1 MRQDDPTMMV
11 DGNAKLRRAV
21 YALLILLNLG
31 VMTGR
36 ILSVAGFN
44 GDNDKSRWATI
55 RALVDQHTYVIGL
68 RVYYD
73 KRGEKYE
80 DQMQTPT
87 ERWDTI
93 DKVLAPEI
101 SWRNEHPQ
109 PGESLFARNF
119 YSSKPPLLAT
129 VLAGE
134 YWLLRECFGWQ
145 ITSDDRQTIMRCM
158 LWFSYALPWTIALFL
173 AARLIEQLGTTDVG
187 RIAAMAAFCFCTF
200 FNAFVVTLNNH
211 LIAMWAVMFAI
222 YPLINAKL
230 GIRHAE
236 WKDPPSLPPS
246 LRETWRG
253 WQLSAFQIGLV
264 GFWAGWAAV
273 TELPA
278 LAFAGILFLWVLIRQ
293 PKQIIPF
300 LLGISIPIAGF
311 LITNYLAIGTIMPAY
326 EKFGT
331 EWYRYPGSHWLNP
344 QGLDASTDSLPVYL
358 FHLTFGHHGI
368 FSLTPIFLL
377 AWAAMIFPRMGYT
390 KGEEGLRARCILG
403 WGTLL
408 LSLIVLG
415 FYLTKTDSYNYGGW
429 TSGPRWFFW
438 LMPLWLLAS
447 LPVLDRLST
456 SRLGRNLIYVAL
468 ALSAMSV
475 AYVGMNPWS
484 HPWLYRLLEYLG
496 WIRY

>member
-1 MRQDDPTMMV
+1 
-11 DGNAKLRRAV
+11 
-21 YALLILLNLG
+21 
-31 VMTGR
+31 
-36 ILSVAGFN
+36 
-44 GDNDKSRWATI
+44 
-55 RALVDQHTYVIGL
+55 
-68 RVYYD
+68 
-73 KRGEKYE
+73 
-80 DQMQTPT
+80 
-87 ERWDTI
+87 
-93 DKVLAPEI
+93 
-101 SWRNEHPQ
+101 
-109 PGESLFARNF
+109 
-119 YSSKPPLLAT
+119 

-134 YWLLRECFGWQ
+134 YWLLRECLGWQ
-145 ITSDDRQTIMRCM
+145 ITSDNRQTIMRCM

-173 AARLIEQLGTTDVG
+173 AACLIEQLGTTDLG

-211 LIAMWAVMFAI
+211 LIAMWAVVFAV
-222 YPLINAKL
+222 YPLIN
-230 GIRHAE
+230 GE
-236 WKDPPSLPPS
+236 WVARSEQDAQRVVPCKDARPSEY
-246 LRETWRG
+246 LRACHPTY
-253 WQLSAFQIGLV
+253 SAFRIACV
-264 GFWAGWAAV
+264 GFWSGWAAV

-278 LAFAGILFLWVLIRQ
+278 FALAGMFFLWVLTQR
-293 PKQIIPF
+293 PKYILPF
-300 LLGISIPIAGF
+300 LLGIGIPIAVF
-311 LITNYLAIGTIMPAY
+311 LITNYLAIGTLLPAY

-377 AWAAMIFPRMGYT
+377 SWVAMIFSMMGYT
-390 KGEEGLRARCILG
+390 PPSKKGEADARVPLAAHPPVLITRRILG
-403 WGTLL
+403 WGTLV
-408 LSLIVLG
+408 LSLIVIG

-456 SRLGRNLIYVAL
+456 SRLGRRLIYFTL

>member
-1 MRQDDPTMMV
+1 
-11 DGNAKLRRAV
+11 V

-31 VMTGR
+31 VMSGK

-55 RALVDQHTYVIGL
+55 RALVDHHTYVIGL
-68 RVYYD
+68 RIYFD
-73 KRGEKYE
+73 ERGEKFQ
-80 DQMQTPT
+80 DQMQQPT

-101 SWRNEHPQ
+101 SWRNDNPQ
-109 PGESLFARNF
+109 PGRPLFAKNF
-119 YSSKPPLLAT
+119 YSSKPPILAT

-134 YWLLRECFGWQ
+134 YWLLRELFGWQ

-158 LWFSYALPWTIALFL
+158 LWFTYALPWTIALVL
-173 AARLIEQLGTTDVG
+173 AARLIEQFGTTDLG
-187 RIAAMAAFCFCTF
+187 RSAAMAELCFCTF
-200 FNAFVVTLNNH
+200 FNAFAVTLNNH
-211 LIAMWAVMFAI
+211 LIAMWAVVFAV
-222 YPLINAKL
+222 YPVLSTEL
-230 GIRHAE
+230 GMRNTVPRIPHSALHA
-236 WKDPPSLPPS
+236 
-246 LRETWRG
+246 G
-253 WQLSAFQIGLV
+253 FV

-273 TELPA
+273 VELPA
-278 LAFAGILFLWVLIRQ
+278 FAFVALLFLWVLIRR
-293 PKQIIPF
+293 PRNVPPF
-300 LLGISIPIAGF
+300 LLGISIPLAGF

-331 EWYRYPGSHWLNP
+331 EWYRYSDSHWLNP
-344 QGLDASTDSLPVYL
+344 QGLDASTDTLAIYL

-368 FSLTPIFLL
+368 FSLTPVFLL
-377 AWAAMIFPRMGYT
+377 SWIAMIFPGGT
-390 KGEEGLRARCILG
+390 ALPVPDEPGAPPATGNAVAQEHAAKLRCVLG
-403 WGTLL
+403 WGTLF
-408 LSLIVLG
+408 LSLIVIG
-415 FYLTKTDSYNYGGW
+415 FYLSKTDSYNYGGW

-447 LPVLDRLST
+447 LPILDRLSR
-456 SRLGRNLIYVAL
+456 SRIGRGLIYVTI

-484 HPWLYRLLEYLG
+484 HPWLYRFLEYFG